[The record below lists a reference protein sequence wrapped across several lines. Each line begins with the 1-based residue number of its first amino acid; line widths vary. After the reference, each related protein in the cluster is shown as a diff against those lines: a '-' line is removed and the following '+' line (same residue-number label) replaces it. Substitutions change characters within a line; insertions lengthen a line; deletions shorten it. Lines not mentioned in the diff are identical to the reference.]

1 MNEGWTNLSDA
12 SRRTAAMRRGK
23 LKEGEPLTLSLLC
36 VIR

>member
-1 MNEGWTNLSDA
+1 MNEGCVNLSDA
-12 SRRTAAMRRGK
+12 SRRAAAMRWGK